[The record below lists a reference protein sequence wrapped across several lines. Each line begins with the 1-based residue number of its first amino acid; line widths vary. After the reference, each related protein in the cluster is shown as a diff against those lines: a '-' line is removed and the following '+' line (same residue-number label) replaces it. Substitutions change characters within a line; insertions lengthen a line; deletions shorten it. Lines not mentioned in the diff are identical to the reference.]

1 MKNLKDIQQALI
13 DIFKVSLKEDSL
25 TELVKTCHHQ
35 LVRLMGERKAKNFY
49 LALHMGNY
57 DYLLP
62 YYHDEVDNEDPVNVS
77 YSLKGGLT
85 DYVRRSGKAELIDQK
100 RHARLSEKK
109 EVEKLIGTDAIEWV
123 GAPICYQNQVHGVLA
138 VQTYEEGVHYSTDDV
153 ELLDYVSR
161 NIALAIERKE
171 KDRELIEY
179 KENLEKKVQNSSQE
193 ILNKNKELEQEI
205 AKVSKNEQVQKV
217 LYNISEAKGRSRN
230 LSDLIELIHQQVC
243 ALMEADNFYVAI
255 VEDREK
261 GLYTFPF
268 IVDENPAKRKSP
280 DQVVNLANTLTHH
293 VLTSEAPLLA
303 DTKELEKQELI
314 NGAGEQAI
322 KPKAWLGIPLK
333 TERGVTLGVV
343 TVQSYHDPNAYN
355 EIDKKILSIISD
367 SIADA
372 VHFKQLEEEKEFLEE
387 KLLESKKMEAVGL
400 LASGVAHEF
409 NNLLSIIMG
418 HSYSGILESLKGD
431 PNYKRYDKIGKA
443 GERAADL
450 VEKLMVFAQQR
461 ERQKYYIKDLKS
473 VIRDAVMQ
481 AEHSCPQG
489 CKLTLEIDDK
499 LWPVRIDRDE
509 FEDVLSNILN
519 NALQAVCGQ
528 QSGAIAVTARN
539 IDAESAP
546 PSLLLH
552 TDKYV
557 YIKIQDNG
565 HGMDEKTRSQ
575 IFNPFFTTRDPGQ
588 GTGLGLAIVYV
599 IVNEYHGHIDV
610 ESEVG
615 KGTVFHIYF
624 PSIDT

>member
-1 MKNLKDIQQALI
+1 MKNLKNIQQALI

-35 LVRLMGERKAKNFY
+35 LINLMGEKKAKNFY
-49 LALHMGNY
+49 LALYMGNY

-62 YYHDEVDNEDPVNVS
+62 YYHDEIDNEDPVNVR

-85 DYVRRSGKAELIDQK
+85 DYIRRTVKAERIDKRRHAELI
-100 RHARLSEKK
+100 EEN
-109 EVEKLIGTDAIEWV
+109 EVEKLIGTDAFDWV
-123 GAPICYQNQVHGVLA
+123 GAPICYQNQVHGVLV

-179 KENLEKKVQNSSQE
+179 KENLEKKVHDSSRE

-205 AKVSKNEQVQKV
+205 AKVSKNEQIQKV
-217 LYNISEAKGRSRN
+217 LYNISEAKGRSKN
-230 LSDLIELIHQQVC
+230 LSDLIEIIHHQVTT
-243 ALMEADNFYVAI
+243 LMEADNFYVAI
-255 VEDREK
+255 VEDRDK

-268 IVDENPAKRKSP
+268 IVDENPAKRISP
-280 DQVVNLANTLTHH
+280 DEVADLANSLTHS
-293 VLTSEAPLLA
+293 VLRSEVPLLA
-303 DTKELEKQELI
+303 GEKELGRQEYED
-314 NGAGEQAI
+314 GAGIHEI
-322 KPKAWLGIPLK
+322 RPKAWLGIPLK
-333 TERGVTLGVV
+333 TERGLILGVV
-343 TVQSYHDPNAYN
+343 TVQSYNDPNAYS
-355 EIDKKILSIISD
+355 EIDKQILSIISD

-387 KLLESKKMEAVGL
+387 KLQESKKMEAVGL

-431 PNYKRYDKIGKA
+431 PNYKRYDRIGKA

-450 VEKLMVFAQQR
+450 VEKLMVFAQKR
-461 ERQKYYIKDLKS
+461 ERQKYYIKDLKG

-489 CKLTLEIDDK
+489 CRLTLEIDEK

-519 NALQAVCGQ
+519 NALQAVSERQNGY
-528 QSGAIAVTARN
+528 ITVTARN
-539 IDAESAP
+539 IDADSAP

-565 HGMDEKTRSQ
+565 HGMDEKIRSQ

-599 IVNEYHGHIDV
+599 IVNEYHGHIEV

-615 KGTVFHIYF
+615 EGTVFHIYF